1 MLGIAVN
8 RLSAR
13 LCLWPLRRWLLRIV
27 PNIRAVLKL
36 FNYEVRGQNV
46 NVEEMMIISNQTSLV
61 LSRCMYKGT

>member
-8 RLSAR
+8 QLPAR